1 MQDFKSNI
9 YTFFSMM
16 VSALVKLIR
25 LFSTSLSF
33 EAKERKNERGH
44 NLFVPMLVFAGKLEK
59 ETGDRILFFLKSS
72 LPEFYIK
79 VIPDRLG

>member
-1 MQDFKSNI
+1 MQYFKSNI

-16 VSALVKLIR
+16 VNALVKLIR
-25 LFSTSLSF
+25 LFLISPSC
-33 EAKERKNERGH
+33 EDKERKNERGY
-44 NLFVPMLVFAGKLEK
+44 NLFVPMMVFAGKPEE
-59 ETGDRILFFLKSS
+59 ETGYRILFFRKFS